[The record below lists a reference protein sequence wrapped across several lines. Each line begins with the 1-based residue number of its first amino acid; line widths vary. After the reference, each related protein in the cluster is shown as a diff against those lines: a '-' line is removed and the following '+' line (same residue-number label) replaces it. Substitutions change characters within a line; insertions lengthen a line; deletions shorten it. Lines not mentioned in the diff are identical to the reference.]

1 MWEVVEGWVR
11 DRAQELIQRILEEEV
26 TELLGREKS
35 ERRRAVDAVAGYR
48 NGYGKPR
55 RLAMSSGT
63 ITPWTDNESEH
74 ETRKSR
80 IDPRTNRPTF
90 AREHPAMGNHGCER
104 DGLPCRRSAK
114 GRTRRSR
121 GTCRTAP
128 AQIQRSGSEGDT
140 GAPQVQMLSTGLGSE
155 GFSVKWT
162 THSWTPALV
171 FARASV
177 APRGRSGDRSLRIS
191 VAPC

>member
-1 MWEVVEGWVR
+1 MPAARLFQYGGVR
-11 DRAQELIQRILEEEV
+11 YRRTASAADRAVLVKL
-26 TELLGREKS
+26 
-35 ERRRAVDAVAGYR
+35 RRFLAVIHTICTL
-48 NGYGKPR
+48 PR

-80 IDPRTNRPTF
+80 IDPHTNRPTF

-114 GRTRRSR
+114 GRTRRSQS
-121 GTCRTAP
+121 TCRTAP
-128 AQIQRSGSEGDT
+128 SQIQRSGSEGHT
-140 GAPQVQMLSTGLGSE
+140 GAPQVQMLSTGPGSE
-155 GFSVKWT
+155 GFPVKWT

-171 FARASV
+171 FARASF

>member
-1 MWEVVEGWVR
+1 MDSAE
-11 DRAQELIQRILEEEV
+11 
-26 TELLGREKS
+26 
-35 ERRRAVDAVAGYR
+35 GYR

-114 GRTRRSR
+114 GRTRRSQ

-140 GAPQVQMLSTGLGSE
+140 GAPQVQMLSTGPGSE
-155 GFSVKWT
+155 GFPVKRT

-171 FARASV
+171 FARASF